1 MPWEFAE
8 LNPRQKAALIAMID
22 IRVEDEKKE
31 LEKIEKLRRK

>member
-22 IRVEDEKKE
+22 VRVEEEKRE
-31 LEKIEKLRRK
+31 LAKVNKRRRK